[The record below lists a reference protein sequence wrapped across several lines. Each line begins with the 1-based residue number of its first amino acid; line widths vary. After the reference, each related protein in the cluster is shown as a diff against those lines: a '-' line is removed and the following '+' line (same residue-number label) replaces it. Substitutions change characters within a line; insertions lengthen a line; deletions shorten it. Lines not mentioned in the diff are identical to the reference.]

1 MYNLNLYYNLWTI
14 ESKYISLMFITA
26 TSNKALIIIGVC
38 VAFSLIS
45 NVGFITQIASGSNGG
60 KIQCIHP
67 SSGTY
72 KSYNNDMTIK
82 QNDNDYGT
90 SYFGPQNYVPQP
102 FSAWVSNWVNVP
114 CIHHSSGTYK
124 SYNNGMTTKQND
136 DYGTQSYFGQHIF
149 SNVPYGSPF
158 PFRNVPYGSP
168 FPFRNVPF
176 GLPFSNDYGTQPYF
190 AQHKFRNDPFE
201 LPFP

>member
-1 MYNLNLYYNLWTI
+1 MI
-14 ESKYISLMFITA
+14 ITA
-26 TSNKALIIIGVC
+26 TSNKALTMIGVC
-38 VAFSLIS
+38 VVFSLLTGAS
-45 NVGFITQIASGSNGG
+45 FITQPASGSNGG
-60 KIQCIHP
+60 KIPCTHP

-72 KSYNNDMTIK
+72 KSHNNDMTTK
-82 QNDNDYGT
+82 QNDDDNDYGT

-102 FSAWVSNWVNVP
+102 FSTWVPNWVNVP
-114 CIHHSSGTYK
+114 CIHPSSGTYK

-136 DYGTQSYFGQHIF
+136 DYGTQSYFGQQVF
-149 SNVPYGSPF
+149 RNVPYGSPF

-168 FPFRNVPF
+168 FPFGNVPF

-190 AQHKFRNDPFE
+190 TQHKFRNDPFE